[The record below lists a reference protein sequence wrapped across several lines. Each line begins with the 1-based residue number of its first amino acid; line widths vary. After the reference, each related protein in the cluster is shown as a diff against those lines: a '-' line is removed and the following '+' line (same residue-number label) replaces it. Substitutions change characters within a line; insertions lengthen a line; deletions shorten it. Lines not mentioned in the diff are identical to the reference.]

1 MNINYSKS
9 LLISVVSKV
18 FLSLSAFIALWLITN
33 NFSKEIVGQYSLTLS
48 IVNIFYM
55 LARFGLPELL
65 LYESSKN
72 RDTDKLIKHILFISI
87 IISFCFM
94 VLLIITSGIISAL
107 LKSDISV
114 NLIYF
119 SLSVLFMPIVD
130 VFVKWYQVKQNIPMS
145 LIPSNIIRPLLFIL
159 FLLLYFYF
167 FEHRNFCI
175 IAYSFTASYIVVAIV
190 YMINLRKCPCPQSF
204 AIDYSHAYNN
214 ILNSFLVS
222 FILSMDT
229 FLVSY
234 FYTDVE
240 VAVYQVAI
248 KMIVVTTL
256 YGMVIDPIFTSRLIV
271 CIKNRDISLLESEYK
286 KISIMGLIFWIF
298 IFLFFI
304 IFKDP
309 IFSSFGDYKDS
320 IKIFFIL
327 MLGRLFDCTFGF
339 APSILNNFGYSKII
353 LINTAFTIC
362 IIFIL
367 NLIFIKFM
375 SYESIAY
382 ATSAAFIIQS
392 ILRNYQIKKYAGID
406 TGIMM
411 TVVASIAL
419 IVIVY
424 VLKVF

>member
-48 IVNIFYM
+48 VVNIFYM

-65 LYESSKN
+65 LYESSKSL
-72 RDTDKLIKHILFISI
+72 DIDKLVKHILFISI

-94 VLLIITSGIISAL
+94 VLLIIASGVISAL
-107 LKSDISV
+107 LKSDIST

-119 SLSVLFMPIVD
+119 SLSILFMPIVD
-130 VFVKWYQVKQNIPMS
+130 VFVKWYQVKQNISMS

-159 FLLLYFYF
+159 FLLLCFYF
-167 FEHRNFCI
+167 SERRNFYT
-175 IAYSFTASYIVVAIV
+175 IAYSFIASYTIVAII

-234 FYTDVE
+234 FYTDIE
-240 VAVYQVAI
+240 VAIYQVAI

-271 CIKNRDISLLESEYK
+271 YIKNRDISLLESEYK
-286 KISIMGLIFWIF
+286 KISIIGLMFWIF
-298 IFLFFI
+298 LFLFFA

-339 APSILNNFGYSKII
+339 APSILNNLGYSRII

-367 NLIFIKFM
+367 NLIFVNFM

-392 ILRNYQIKKYAGID
+392 ILRNYQIKKYTGID

-411 TVVASIAL
+411 TVVACIAVL
-419 IVIVY
+419 VAVY
-424 VLKVF
+424 ILKVF